1 MIRFKYPIIILIL
14 SLFISGRVSAQTDTS
29 IYLNQGNQKEKL
41 LENTDYDIEDSKLL
55 DFLDK
60 LEQNPYDLNSVTFKQ
75 LELIPFL
82 NSITAKRII
91 EYREKNNYY
100 KSKRE
105 LFKVDGVNEN
115 LYNEIKIYLIVKKS
129 KPDIKK
135 NDGDKQQRDLYTK
148 HFGLMKNLEFR
159 YRSRFQQELQPKA
172 GYLNGGYAGSRAKL
186 YNQIGFVN
194 INSDYAL
201 KGNIT
206 IEKDAG
212 ETSLT
217 DFYSAYLELKNYKFI
232 KTAVIG
238 DYGLNFGQG
247 LGMWSSYSFS
257 KGNIPVDPIKKKSE
271 GIESYNSAGEV
282 QFFRGAASKLNLAK
296 DYNLFAFYS
305 DNYLDASIDTTLDE
319 AKSIYYDGYHR
330 TASELSRKHSIKERL
345 AGGRFLFDNNILRL
359 GVTYWNARFSKPFAS
374 DSTTQLFNFTG
385 DKANMLSADYDVIY
399 KNINFY
405 GEIARSDNGAVAG
418 IGNFHF
424 NLPQIADLVF
434 SYRNYAKDFTPLHSF
449 GFGEKSGST
458 QNETGFYTGVQL
470 YHLKGLNINAYYDF
484 FKFPY
489 RTFSDAVPVTGN
501 DFLLYSEWKAQKNLD
516 LNLKFRNQNQEETRT
531 ITDIY
536 NRNLKVIDSRNQL
549 NLRLGFAYSVTENFR
564 LRSRL
569 EYIFVKYK
577 YYGGDNKGFTVYTD
591 LRFVPVPK
599 LTFDIKLIY
608 FQTDDY
614 DSRIYAYEDDIRGV
628 MSNFALYGK
637 GSRWYILARYVLLN
651 SLDLQV
657 KYSET
662 NLEGV
667 KSIGSGNDLIN
678 GNLNNKLN
686 LGMELRF

>member
-1 MIRFKYPIIILIL
+1 M
-14 SLFISGRVSAQTDTS
+14 ISGRVSAQTDTS
-29 IYLNQGNQKEKL
+29 ISLNRENQKEKL
-41 LENTDYDIEDSKLL
+41 LENIDYDIEDSKLL
-55 DFLDK
+55 DFLEK
-60 LEQNPYDLNSVTFKQ
+60 LEQNPYDLNSVTFKE

-82 NSITAKRII
+82 NSVTAQRII
-91 EYREKNNYY
+91 DYREKNNSF

-105 LFKVDGVNEN
+105 LLKVDGVNEN
-115 LYNEIKIYLIVKKS
+115 LYEEIKIYLIVRKLKT
-129 KPDIKK
+129 DIQK
-135 NDGDKQQRDLYTK
+135 NDYNEQRDLSTNRYK
-148 HFGLMKNLEFR
+148 LIKNIEFR

-172 GYLNGGYAGSRAKL
+172 GYLNGEYSGSRAKL
-186 YNQIGFVN
+186 YNQISFVN
-194 INSDYAL
+194 FNKDYAL

-206 IEKDAG
+206 IEKDPG
-212 ETSLT
+212 ETNLT
-217 DFYSAYLELKNYKFI
+217 DFNSAFLEVKNYKFI
-232 KTAVIG
+232 KSAIIG
-238 DYGLNFGQG
+238 DYSLNFGQG

-271 GIESYNSAGEV
+271 GIDSYNSAGEV
-282 QFFRGAASKLNLAK
+282 QFFRGAASQLNLSR
-296 DYNLFAFYS
+296 DYNLFVFFS

-345 AGGRFLFDNNILRL
+345 AGGRFLFDNNALRL
-359 GVTYWNARFSKPFAS
+359 GVTYWNARFSKPFAA

-424 NLPQIADLVF
+424 NLPQIADIVF

-449 GFGEKSGST
+449 GFGERSGGT

-470 YHLKGLNINAYYDF
+470 YPLKNLNINAYYDF

-489 RTFSDAVPVTGN
+489 RTFSDAVPITGN

-516 LNLKFRNQNQEETRT
+516 FNLKFRNQNQEETRT

-536 NRNLKVIDSRNQL
+536 NRDLKVIDSRNQL
-549 NLRLGFAYSVTENFR
+549 NLRLGFSYSLTENFR

-577 YYGGDNKGFTVYTD
+577 YYGGDNKGFAVYTD
-591 LRFVPVPK
+591 LRFVPIPK
-599 LTFDIKLIY
+599 LTFDVKLIY

-651 SLDLQV
+651 SLDLQA